1 MSAIIGLNISFIND
15 SEELT
20 VPKTLIPGDLLKEYV
35 SKFGENEGTV
45 PQYLPPQ
52 FTDGSDP
59 ATMANLGK
67 LISRRLSNGIR
78 LSVLGNSP
86 VETQRGHLRVYVP
99 GGRHAEKVLGLQPGS
114 MSIGSRTMQEGGS
127 FNEWS
132 REQVELFCVDHLI
145 QVEIQCLEDSLV
157 MDFGFPTTVVTG
169 ADGLKGTE
177 AALQVVREVL
187 VNYNW
192 YVYFVTNLVHSLLLI
207 YYFLQ
212 GGRCN
217 AACKGKLQSK
227 T

>member
-1 MSAIIGLNISFIND
+1 M
-15 SEELT
+15 
-20 VPKTLIPGDLLKEYV
+20 PRTLIPEDLLQDYV
-35 SKFGENEGTV
+35 SKFTEGEGLA
-45 PQYLPPQ
+45 PQYLPPK

-78 LSVLGNSP
+78 LSVLGDSP
-86 VETQRGHLRVYVP
+86 VETQRGHLRVFVP
-99 GGRHAEKVLGLQPGS
+99 GGRHAEHVLGLQPGS

-127 FNEWS
+127 FNQWS

-145 QVEIQCLEDSLV
+145 QVEIECLEDSLV

-169 ADGLKGTE
+169 AGGLNGTE

-192 YVYFVTNLVHSLLLI
+192 YVVFFGLSSCKFTL
-207 YYFLQ
+207 YFLI
-212 GGRCN
+212 
-217 AACKGKLQSK
+217 LYFL
-227 T
+227 TL